1 MPLPP
6 SGRRPRT
13 APVDSGVM
21 GTVYTVHFSQ
31 RIKTTAPPR
40 HWPQHYTGWTETTV
54 QARLAA
60 HAAGAGSVLF
70 RLAIEQGITW
80 EVVSEVRGDRNRE
93 RAMKQG
99 SATWRCPVCKAHRMA
114 AEDAGED
121 YDHGPGARPHG
132 LEESVPA
139 IP

>member
-1 MPLPP
+1 MLPP

-21 GTVYTVHFSQ
+21 GHIYTVHFSA

-40 HWPQHYTGWTETTV
+40 HWPQHYTGWTAGLE
-54 QARLAA
+54 ARLAA

-80 EVVSEVRGDRNRE
+80 EVVDVRPGDRNRE
-93 RAMKQG
+93 RAMKQS
-99 SATWRCPVCKAHRMA
+99 SATWRCPVCKAARMA
-114 AEDAGED
+114 ADQGDDSEWQETSTQRELSTSA
-121 YDHGPGARPHG
+121 
-132 LEESVPA
+132 V
-139 IP
+139 